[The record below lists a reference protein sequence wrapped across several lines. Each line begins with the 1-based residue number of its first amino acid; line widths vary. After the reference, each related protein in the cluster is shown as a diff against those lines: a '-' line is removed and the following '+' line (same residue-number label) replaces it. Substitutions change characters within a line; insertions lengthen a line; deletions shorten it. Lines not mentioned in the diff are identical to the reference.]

1 MVKLV
6 LFDIDGTLVHTGG
19 AGVKAFAKVFAT
31 EFGIPNGTEKM
42 KFAGRTDVGLVREFF
57 RLNHIEPDAAHFQ
70 RFFASYV
77 YWLDHILAQSQTETC
92 PGIWEL
98 IRALQALPN
107 PPTLGL
113 LTGNIRLGAE
123 IKLRHFDLWK
133 EFVTGAFAD
142 DHEDRD
148 QIAHVAHTRGS
159 RLLGRKLRG
168 EEVVVIGDTPLDVKC
183 GRAIGAQ
190 VLAVATG
197 GATLEELKKHTPDWA
212 VADLRQLTAKE
223 ICRRAT

>member
-19 AGVKAFAKVFAT
+19 AGIKAFAKVFAT
-31 EFGIPNGTEKM
+31 QFGIPNGTERI

-57 RLNHIEPDAAHFQ
+57 VSNRIEPSPDNFTA
-70 RFFASYV
+70 FFEQYV
-77 YWLDHILAQSQTETC
+77 FWLDYILAQSVTESC
-92 PGIWEL
+92 PGISKL
-98 IRALQALPN
+98 IRELQTLSE

-148 QIAHVAHTRGS
+148 YIAHVARGRGS
-159 RLLGRKLRG
+159 RLLGRELRG
-168 EEVVVIGDTPLDVKC
+168 EEIVVIGDTPLDIKC
-183 GRAIGAQ
+183 GRAIGAR

-197 GATLEELKKHTPDWA
+197 GATLDELKQHSPDWA
-212 VADLRQLTAKE
+212 VNDLSRLSAEE
-223 ICRRAT
+223 ICWRR